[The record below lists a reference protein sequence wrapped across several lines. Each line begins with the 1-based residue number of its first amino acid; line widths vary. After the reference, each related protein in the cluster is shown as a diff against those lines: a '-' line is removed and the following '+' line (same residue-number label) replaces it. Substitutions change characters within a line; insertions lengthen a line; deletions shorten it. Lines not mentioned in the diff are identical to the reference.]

1 MLERSSCLP
10 PLPNQFAN
18 CKKNESRCRLGDLWL
33 VEFAPIRLA
42 ALSRYMLGA
51 VFGFVVSLPLS
62 ADPSREK
69 TLADVQSKID
79 RVGGEVRDL
88 QAEKNRA
95 LDQLQKLELQ
105 YGELANSLR
114 SLKAEIRQ
122 QEQSLQ
128 DLRGKSAA
136 TQRNMHEQQQELEGL
151 IKAIYAMGGD
161 KEGLKVILNQR
172 DPAVSSRM
180 LVYYDYISKARV
192 EKLNA
197 VAESFRELRQL
208 EAQKDTEAQLL
219 QASLEKKQQE
229 SDAMQALKNQRETV
243 LARIERDY
251 AAKAGELERLVADEK
266 KLQSLVASLQKT
278 DDNAAD
284 ESLPAPEPRNPESTS
299 VQQRELPKQMPA
311 RPVSELAS
319 QPFSELRGQLPWPV
333 QGALTARFGSRRYE
347 TTWDGV
353 VISARE
359 GADIRAVT
367 GGKVVYADWLR
378 GYGLMIIVDHGKG
391 YMSLYAFNQSLHKNV
406 GDHVRAGEVLAS
418 VGRSGGRVDAALYFG
433 IRKNGRP
440 VDPEQWCRKPTKG

>member
-1 MLERSSCLP
+1 MPDRSSCA
-10 PLPNQFAN
+10 PLVPSQSAAR
-18 CKKNESRCRLGDLWL
+18 KQTEPQRRLGNLR
-33 VEFAPIRLA
+33 FAKFRLIRFE
-42 ALSRYMLGA
+42 ALSRCILVAGLWVA
-51 VFGFVVSLPLS
+51 TSQPLS
-62 ADPSREK
+62 ADPVRERD
-69 TLADVQSKID
+69 LVDVQSKIQQIGD
-79 RVGGEVRDL
+79 EVRDL
-88 QAEKNRA
+88 QAEKLRA
-95 LDQLQKLELQ
+95 LDQLQKLERQ

-114 SLKAEIRQ
+114 LLKAEIRQ
-122 QEQSLQ
+122 QEQALQ
-128 DLRGKSAA
+128 ELRAKSSA
-136 TQRNMHEQQQELEGL
+136 TQRSMHEQQQELEGL

-161 KEGLKVILNQR
+161 QEGLKVILNQR
-172 DPAVSSRM
+172 DPALSSRM
-180 LVYYDYISKARV
+180 LVYYDYISKARL

-229 SDAMQALKNQRETV
+229 SDAMQALKNQREALLV
-243 LARIERDY
+243 RIERDY
-251 AAKAGELERLVADEK
+251 SAKAGELERLLADEK

-284 ESLPAPEPRNPESTS
+284 ESLPALDPRKSEPVSIRP
-299 VQQRELPKQMPA
+299 REPSKPMPA
-311 RPVSELAS
+311 SPVSELAS

-333 QGALTARFGSRRYE
+333 QGAVTARFGSRRYE

-391 YMSLYAFNQSLHKNV
+391 YMSLYAFNQSLHKSV

-418 VGRSGGRVDAALYFG
+418 VGRSGGRAEAALYFG

>member
-1 MLERSSCLP
+1 MPDRSSCA
-10 PLPNQFAN
+10 PLVSSSSVARKQT
-18 CKKNESRCRLGDLWL
+18 ESQCRLGDLG
-33 VEFAPIRLA
+33 FAKFRPIRFE
-42 ALSRYMLGA
+42 ALSCCILVAGLGFA
-51 VFGFVVSLPLS
+51 TSQPLS
-62 ADPSREK
+62 ADPVREK
-69 TLADVQSKID
+69 GLAEVQSKIQQI
-79 RVGGEVRDL
+79 GSEVRDL
-88 QAEKNRA
+88 QAERNRA
-95 LDQLQKLELQ
+95 LEQLQKLELQ

-114 SLKAEIRQ
+114 LLKAEIRQ
-122 QEQSLQ
+122 QEQALQ
-128 DLRGKSAA
+128 ELRGKSTA
-136 TQRNMHEQQQELEGL
+136 TQRSMHEQQQELEGL

-180 LVYYDYISKARV
+180 LIYYDYISKARV

-197 VAESFRELRQL
+197 VAESFRELQQL
-208 EAQKDTEAQLL
+208 EAQKDTESQLL

-229 SDAMQALKNQRETV
+229 SDAMQALKGQREAL
-243 LARIERDY
+243 LARIAREY
-251 AAKAGELERLVADEK
+251 SAKAGELERLVADEK

-284 ESLPAPEPRNPESTS
+284 ESLSASEPRKSEPVSIRP
-299 VQQRELPKQMPA
+299 REPSKPMPA
-311 RPVSELAS
+311 SPASEIAS

-333 QGALTARFGSRRYE
+333 QGAVTARFGSRRYE

-378 GYGLMIIVDHGKG
+378 GYGLMIIVDHGRG

-418 VGRSGGRVDAALYFG
+418 VGRSGGRAEAALYFG